1 MNGINQR
8 RGRSVDLL
16 FAVVLLLA
24 VDVLLFAE
32 AIPQTVILA
41 LGVPFL
47 LFLPGYAVVSALFPE
62 RPSQEVGR
70 TIDVSIQQQPDWVI
84 RIAMSVVTSAV
95 VLGVVGIALSQISAI
110 RLVPVLLVLNA
121 VILTGIGIA
130 AIRRLRLAPDRRADP
145 LGGGLVS
152 AIGSS
157 LGRSRMQSVTMVVAL
172 LLLVGAV
179 AYVGATPS
187 PGESYSEYYLLNE
200 NEQGELV
207 AHGFPE
213 TVSSDDGQTLYFG
226 IENHERQPMT
236 YSVIVVAQTVGPNGS
251 VIDQERLDR
260 FERDVGPDGREV
272 VEHDVS
278 PTLTGENV
286 RIKYFVFEGG
296 APQDPDLANA
306 DQALHIWF
314 DVETTATI

>member
-1 MNGINQR
+1 MSETNKR
-8 RGRSVDLL
+8 RGRSSDLL

-24 VDVLLFAE
+24 VDVLLFVE
-32 AIPQTVILA
+32 AIPQIVILA

-47 LFLPGYAVVSALFPE
+47 LVLPGYAVVSALFPE
-62 RPSQEVGR
+62 RPSREVGR
-70 TIDVSIQQQPDWVI
+70 TIDVSIQQQPDWLI
-84 RIAMSVVTSAV
+84 RIAMSLVTSAV
-95 VLGVVGIALSQISAI
+95 VLGAVGIALSQISAI

-130 AIRRLRLAPDRRADP
+130 AIRRLRRQPDQRADP
-145 LGGGLVS
+145 FGGGLVS
-152 AIGSS
+152 AIGSAT
-157 LGRSRMQSVTMVVAL
+157 GRTRLQSVTMVIAL

-179 AYVGATPS
+179 AYVGTAPS

-200 NEQGELV
+200 NEEDELV
-207 AHGFPE
+207 AVGFPE
-213 TVSSDDGQTLYFG
+213 TVSSGEGQTLYFG

-236 YSVIVVAQTVGPNGS
+236 YSVVVVAQRVGPNGS

-260 FERDVGPDGREV
+260 FERDVDPDGRDV

-278 PTLTGENV
+278 PNLTGEDV

-296 APQDPDLANA
+296 APADPDLSNA
-306 DQALHIWF
+306 DQTMHIWF
-314 DVETTATI
+314 DVENTATL